1 MEKEIEI
8 DIYQQ
13 RLNERLEK
21 LQKCQK
27 DKKVGSC
34 FKCEKLLNCQIRDE
48 YVQALYQSMSK
59 GKVGGFEF

>member
-1 MEKEIEI
+1 MEREIEI

-21 LQKCQK
+21 LKKCQK
-27 DKKVGSC
+27 DKKVESC